1 MLTITHLTKEKN
13 LFKVTFSN
21 HETLLVSED
30 QLVRYRLLKGT
41 EISEE
46 ELKQLKESS
55 RFDLGLQESY
65 RYISYQLR
73 SEKEVDTF
81 LKDHELP
88 VADRKKVIARLK
100 ELNLVNDQIYAESY
114 VRTQIRLSGKGPGA
128 ISRQLLQ
135 KGIKGPTAENALA
148 LYIEEEQL
156 TVALHTGEKALRR
169 IHGKSF
175 KETGQKLRQTLM
187 QKGFSKEISDQV
199 LNELVQAK
207 DSEAE
212 NEALIKAAD
221 KLWRRH
227 QGKPLAQRQQKIKQ
241 NLYQKGFELDMI
253 QQYLDSKEE
262 ADE

>member
-1 MLTITHLTKEKN
+1 MLTITQLTKEKN

-46 ELKQLKESS
+46 ELKELKDNS

-88 VADRKKVIARLK
+88 LADRKKVIERLK
-100 ELNLVNDQIYAESY
+100 ELNLVNDKIYAESY
-114 VRTQIRLSGKGPGA
+114 VRTQMRLSGKGPGA
-128 ISRQLLQ
+128 IRQQLLQ
-135 KGIKGPTAENALA
+135 KGIKGATSENALA
-148 LYIEEEQL
+148 LYTEKEQL
-156 TVALHTGEKALRR
+156 AVARHTGAKALRR

-187 QKGFSKEISDQV
+187 QKGFSKEISDGV
-199 LNELVQAK
+199 VNELLQEK
-207 DSEAE
+207 DGEVE
-212 NEALIKAAD
+212 MEALTKAGD

-241 NLYQKGFELDMI
+241 NLYQKGFALDLI

-262 ADE
+262 VDE